1 MSGVLEQI
9 RWPFSR
15 KAELNGSCLVKVDSR
30 VLQLQQ
36 AKEILGEIFGIE
48 TCEVEEMIQARMEER
63 VEWPDEFCLTY
74 TR

>member
-15 KAELNGSCLVKVDSR
+15 KAEPNGSCLVKVDSR

-36 AKEILGEIFGIE
+36 AKEILAEIFGIE
-48 TCEVEEMIQARMEER
+48 VWEVEEMIQVRMREK
-63 VEWPDEFCLTY
+63 VEWPDEFCLT
-74 TR
+74 